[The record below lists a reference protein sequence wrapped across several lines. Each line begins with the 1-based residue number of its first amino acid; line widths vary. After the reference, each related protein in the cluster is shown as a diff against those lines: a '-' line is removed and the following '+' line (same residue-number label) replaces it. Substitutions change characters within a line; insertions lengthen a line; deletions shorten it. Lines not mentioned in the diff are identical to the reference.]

1 MKKLV
6 ILAAVVAA
14 MAACTKSQVV
24 YDDNDV
30 EIGLSPVN
38 YMTTKTPVYGI
49 YKTNWYPSTEE
60 FRVFSQYT
68 QDPAGTEWSSV
79 DLQASST
86 YFTDAVFV
94 ARDNELWGGETPYYW
109 PKSGSLFFAGYSPS
123 DVPLSDDTSR
133 PEYTFANTGEGSYL
147 TVPGFVQGNYKY
159 TTGDEFS
166 TFDYPDDYTMVDLMY
181 FDVYSNTQS
190 VNNVEKGHPVL
201 FKHALSWLT
210 FNINC
215 EAGFDDIFTV
225 TKVTLKNIYDC
236 ATFNSGQGV
245 GTFKKAAWNYHTTKN
260 YNSIVLYDSNSNN
273 TAGSNNILKN
283 STHFEIDD
291 VLVIPQSIY
300 NFEAAD
306 PTADQVLEIAYT
318 MKAHAGDEYNSV
330 VQVPAQVKLSGG
342 DGNGQDQSQWLIN
355 KHYTYNIT
363 ITGTN
368 EILIKPS
375 VDTWSEVNGISV
387 SF

>member
-1 MKKLV
+1 MKKFV
-6 ILAAVVAA
+6 ILAAAVAA
-14 MAACTKSQVV
+14 IAACTKSQVV

-38 YMTTKTPVYGI
+38 YMTTKAPVYGI
-49 YKTNWYPSTEE
+49 YKTNWYPSTEK

-86 YFTDAVFV
+86 YFSDAVFV

-123 DVPLSDDTSR
+123 EIPLSDDSSR
-133 PEYTFANTGEGSYL
+133 PQYTFANSGDGSYL

-166 TFDYPDDYTMVDLMY
+166 TFDYPDGYTMVDLMY

-215 EAGFDDIFTV
+215 EAGFDGIFTV
-225 TKVTLKNIYDC
+225 TKVTLKNISDC
-236 ATFNSGQGV
+236 ATFNSGQGD
-245 GTFKKAAWNYHTTKN
+245 GSFKRAAWNNHTNKN
-260 YNSIVLYDSNSNN
+260 YGNIVLYDCS
-273 TAGSNNILKN
+273 TDGSTNNILKN

-291 VLVIPQSIY
+291 VLIIPQSIY
-300 NFEAAD
+300 NFEASDD
-306 PTADQVLEIAYT
+306 PTVEQVLEIAYT

-330 VQVPAQVKLSGG
+330 AQIPAQVKLSGG
-342 DGNGQDQSQWLIN
+342 DGNGNDQSQWLIN